1 MKRLFAL
8 ITLSLI
14 IHTSWTTAKLSN
26 QQNTQIYYNMSKNTN
41 QGAHRVPTKS
51 SNLPITWLEEGK
63 LHFIWQTDVPNVS
76 ICILNGKNQTDLYKE
91 TIGVKGK
98 ETIVDVSDLENG
110 KYTLVLMING
120 FSNFADFKI

>member
-1 MKRLFAL
+1 M
-8 ITLSLI
+8 
-14 IHTSWTTAKLSN
+14 
-26 QQNTQIYYNMSKNTN
+26 
-41 QGAHRVPTKS
+41 
-51 SNLPITWLEEGK
+51 
-63 LHFIWQTDVPNVS
+63 HFIWQTDVPNVS